1 MLTLLVAAVA
11 LGAAMPTPDPPG
23 AWMSPPARCEA
34 SAERLR
40 VEPALRPVVADLC
53 RRSATFR
60 RQVIRL
66 VRHTGLEVRLE
77 PGQFST
83 FGRVRAR
90 SAITRVDGR
99 LRTARVE
106 VPSGNSVLQAEL
118 VAHEFEHILEQLDGV
133 DLAAWAGRSGVYR
146 VGSGDR
152 DGPFETERARQI
164 GRVVAAEY
172 AAASGGITA
181 LRVR

>member
-1 MLTLLVAAVA
+1 VLAVLIAAVT
-11 LGAAMPTPDPPG
+11 LAAAAPRPDSPG

-34 SAERLR
+34 SAEMLR
-40 VEPALRPVVADLC
+40 VSPILRPVVIDMC
-53 RRSATFR
+53 RRSPTFR

-66 VRHTGLEVRLE
+66 ARQAGLEVQLQS
-77 PGQFST
+77 GQFSA

-90 SAITRVDGR
+90 SAMTRVDGQ
-99 LRTARVE
+99 LRTAIVE
-106 VPSGNSVLQAEL
+106 VPAANSVIQAEL

-146 VGSGDR
+146 VGPDDR

-164 GRVVAAEY
+164 GRVVAGEF
-172 AAASGGITA
+172 AAANSAITA

>member
-1 MLTLLVAAVA
+1 MLAVLIAAATLTTAA
-11 LGAAMPTPDPPG
+11 PDPPG

-34 SAERLR
+34 SAEKLR
-40 VEPALRPVVADLC
+40 VEPALRPVVVDMC
-53 RRSATFR
+53 RRSPTFR

-66 VRHTGLEVRLE
+66 ARQPDLEVRLQ

-90 SAITRVDGR
+90 SALTRVDGH
-99 LRTARVE
+99 LRRAVVE
-106 VPSGNSVLQAEL
+106 VPAGNSVLLAEL

-133 DLAAWAGRSGVYR
+133 NLAEWAGRSGVYR
-146 VGSGDR
+146 VGANVR
-152 DGPFETERARQI
+152 DGPFETERARQM
-164 GRVVAAEY
+164 GRVVAGEF
-172 AAASGGITA
+172 AAATGEITA